1 MTRLGWWES
10 FATTH
15 PDQNSALEAALLRG
29 VDVDEDTG
37 APGGISLP
45 RIQPA
50 GEPGV
55 KDVALDVTALTAG
68 FAQLNL
74 AANPRGWEISHGAS
88 LIGRQ
93 TRSYL
98 SELRDLVPAVLAE
111 RRAPRIMLNAAG
123 PWSFGATVELAGHPI
138 VADRPAFREI
148 ALTLG
153 AGLAE
158 TADWMASATGSEVLI
173 GLHEPAVPQ
182 LLAGLAGATRW
193 DRLAPV
199 DPEHILGVWQRLLGQ
214 LPEGV
219 GAVLHECPPELFRDI
234 PQVGFDRV
242 GVAAGH
248 LFGEQSTSELKDA
261 IGYSVGAGQ
270 GIGICLPRPTEPQG
284 AAAIEDSAATYAG
297 AVQRLWQQWSF
308 PAERLVQQV
317 DLCAITPGLDE
328 VAVSPAVAATWSATA
343 RIAARNLAAG

>member
-15 PDQNSALEAALLRG
+15 PDQHSALDAALLRG

-50 GEPGV
+50 GQPGI
-55 KDVALDVTALTAG
+55 KDVALDITALTAG

-74 AANPRGWEISHGAS
+74 AANPRGWEISHGSS

-111 RRAPRIMLNAAG
+111 RRAPRMMLNAAG
-123 PWSFGATVELAGHPI
+123 PWSFGSTVELAGHPI
-138 VADRPAFREI
+138 VADRPAFRDI

-153 AGLAE
+153 SGLAE
-158 TADWMASATGSEVLI
+158 TADWLANATGSEVFI

-242 GVAAGH
+242 GVAAG
-248 LFGEQSTSELKDA
+248 LVFGEQSTSGIKDA
-261 IGYSVGAGQ
+261 IGASVGAGQ
-270 GIGICLPRPTEPQG
+270 GIGICLPPPTEPLN
-284 AAAIEDSAATYAG
+284 AAAIEGSAATYAG

-308 PAERLVQQV
+308 PAEQLVQQV

-328 VAVSPAVAATWSATA
+328 VAVSPTVAATWSATA
-343 RIAARNLAAG
+343 RIAARNLAVG